1 MTRKLKLPA
10 LKWKPGYWWGIL
22 LFVVLALLLV
32 ASGVLS
38 NGQPGEPVPWNT
50 PAVAPSTP
58 IPPVT
63 PGWWDNLPTPDP
75 LYPTATPGGA
85 F

>member
-32 ASGVLS
+32 TSGVLTRDDV
-38 NGQPGEPVPWNT
+38 NGPPPWST

-58 IPPVT
+58 TPT
-63 PGWWDNLPTPDP
+63 AAPGWWENMPMPDP
-75 LYPTATPGGA
+75 LYSTPTPGGA
-85 F
+85 S